1 MSEISCDSFASAEK
15 WAWSNSAA
23 TLDFLPRC
31 SPNSSTESS
40 IRRCQHSR
48 VKGKLALKVGSG
60 QEILEAGDSLYFDSQ
75 LPHGYSRLGT
85 KACSAIVVTAE

>member
-1 MSEISCDSFASAEK
+1 
-15 WAWSNSAA
+15 
-23 TLDFLPRC
+23 
-31 SPNSSTESS
+31 
-40 IRRCQHSR
+40 